1 MEDVLKNSV
10 RVTPS
15 DKIRF
20 KCIGCGECCRNV
32 KASVPVDCQD
42 AFYLTKYLR
51 DTGMDIYCIDQFLE
65 QYAEPELLDEC
76 GFFVYFLKA
85 VGEDNA
91 CIFLKDILF
100 TAGHTM

>member
-1 MEDVLKNSV
+1 MEYVLKNSV

-42 AFYLTKYLR
+42 AIYLTKYLR
-51 DTGMDIYCIDQFLE
+51 DTGMDIS
-65 QYAEPELLDEC
+65 
-76 GFFVYFLKA
+76 
-85 VGEDNA
+85 
-91 CIFLKDILF
+91 
-100 TAGHTM
+100 

>member
-32 KASVPVDCQD
+32 KASVPVRGIELPPHSESIPQKQAEEVSQD
-42 AFYLTKYLR
+42 I
-51 DTGMDIYCIDQFLE
+51 MDM
-65 QYAEPELLDEC
+65 LDD
-76 GFFVYFLKA
+76 L
-85 VGEDNA
+85 N
-91 CIFLKDILF
+91 LF
-100 TAGHTM
+100 NM